1 MPPPIIIHDM
11 HALEHRRQENL
22 RAARERARRRLQE
35 EAKEEERRLDPH
47 PPRQSVQD
55 HDLVPCVGVEVLHEQ
70 RRNNSP
76 YGKPYCHQQENNI
89 LDQHMAEYCP
99 GKVAALKS
107 RFETPQEGQSQHKKK
122 RCGFSPGASDRE
134 GIYAQIDE
142 TQMMDFNP
150 PKQQEEII
158 KRTVASV

>member
-11 HALEHRRQENL
+11 QALEQRREENL
-22 RAARERARRRLQE
+22 RAARERARRRFQE
-35 EAKEEERRLDPH
+35 EAREEERRLEQYPL
-47 PPRQSVQD
+47 RQSVQE

-70 RRNNSP
+70 PRNNSP
-76 YGKPYCHQQENNI
+76 YDKPYCHQQENNI
-89 LDQHMAEYCP
+89 LDQHIAEYCT

-134 GIYAQIDE
+134 GIYAQIDD